1 MTNREVV
8 LEGRR
13 LVLDA
18 LAAGATLKELYFSG
32 RDTLDDELLEAV
44 AGAPIYKVTYHEM
57 KIWSDTDTP
66 QGIVG
71 RYQCYRDTK
80 F

>member
-18 LAAGATLKELYFSG
+18 LATGAIIKELYFSG

-44 AGAPIYKVTYHEM
+44 SGKPVYKVTYKEM
-57 KIWSDTDTP
+57 KIWSDTETP

-71 RYQCYRDTK
+71 TY
-80 F
+80 